1 LLHIPHPADAP
12 PGTDELHAPAAA
24 MYQGAEPVPLEDAV
38 AAAARGDD
46 SLWLRSPMRR
56 TPCSARQGPGN
67 ASRMS
72 NQEAVAAE
80 AFRRLITAHLHP
92 KAAGGTGSLPTQGS
106 GGLNSAAAAAAALLT
121 GGLPAGGGSS
131 RPSDGSSCD
140 ATAAAA
146 GGSMDSL
153 AAAAAAAAAAD
164 AEEAGAAGVHDDED
178 DDAEGGICVGPQH
191 QADLPSQ
198 RPLPAFAAA
207 VALMELRK
215 SGNRGPAPEEVLRL
229 ALEVSSTHGRGWGG
243 GEVVRAQLSP
253 VVGAGRITEH
263 LCVVINH
270 CSWMQHGVP
279 VYAMLLLSSIHV

>member
-229 ALEVSSTHGRGWGG
+229 ALEVSSTHGRG
-243 GEVVRAQLSP
+243 AP
-253 VVGAGRITEH
+253 PGREGST
-263 LCVVINH
+263 
-270 CSWMQHGVP
+270 VP
-279 VYAMLLLSSIHV
+279 CRWCWPHH